1 MVPNTFIAHRRKSDQ
16 IEQSVRE
23 HLEEVSLIC
32 RSLSEKIG
40 VPGAGELLGLL
51 HDLGKYS
58 KQFQTYI
65 QSATGMLD
73 PDVDDEYVDATA
85 LKGKIDHS
93 SAGAQWIWE
102 NFSRYGS
109 QGELVGQV
117 LALCLASHHGGL
129 IDCLKPGG
137 ENGFVAR
144 IRKDGAK
151 THLQECIESVDS
163 EILKRLNFLATP
175 ALIQEC
181 LQQIIKLVDPEK
193 NQSELVKHFNI
204 GLWGRFLFSCL
215 IDADRINSA
224 DFENPDNEIMRL
236 KGRVNW
242 SIAIDRLEDKLIN
255 L

>member
-1 MVPNTFIAHRRKSDQ
+1 MRSNCFIAHRRESDQ
-16 IEQSVRE
+16 TEQSVRE
-23 HLEEVSLIC
+23 HLENVSLIC
-32 RSLSEKIG
+32 RCLAEKIG
-40 VPGAGELLGLL
+40 VPDAGELLGLL

-73 PDVDDEYVDATA
+73 PDVDDEYVDATS
-85 LKGKIDHS
+85 LRGKIDHS

-102 NFSRYGS
+102 NFHRYGP
-109 QGELVGQV
+109 QGELAGQV

-144 IRKDGAK
+144 MRKDVAK
-151 THLQECIESVDS
+151 THLQECIGSVDS
-163 EILKRLNFLATP
+163 EVLMRLNFLATP

-181 LQQIIKLVDPEK
+181 SQQIFKLVDPGK
-193 NQSELVKHFNI
+193 NQSEIVKHFNI
-204 GLWGRFLFSCL
+204 GLWARFLFSCL

-224 DFENPDNEIMRL
+224 DFE
-236 KGRVNW
+236 
-242 SIAIDRLEDKLIN
+242 
-255 L
+255 